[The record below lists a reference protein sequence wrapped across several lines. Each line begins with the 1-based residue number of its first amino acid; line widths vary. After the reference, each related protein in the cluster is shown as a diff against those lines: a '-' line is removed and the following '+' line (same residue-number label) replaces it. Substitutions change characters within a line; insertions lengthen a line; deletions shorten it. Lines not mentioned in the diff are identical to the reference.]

1 MADNNNFIKEW
12 MMGVATALSV
22 ATLGIAISLYTDVQV
37 LKSKQEQNSN
47 LSSAV
52 ASLEKQVALTTQA
65 LDALKDTLQELKK
78 RDRT

>member
-1 MADNNNFIKEW
+1 MTERNNFIKEW
-12 MMGVATALSV
+12 LMGVATALSV

-47 LSSAV
+47 LASAV

-78 RDRT
+78 RG